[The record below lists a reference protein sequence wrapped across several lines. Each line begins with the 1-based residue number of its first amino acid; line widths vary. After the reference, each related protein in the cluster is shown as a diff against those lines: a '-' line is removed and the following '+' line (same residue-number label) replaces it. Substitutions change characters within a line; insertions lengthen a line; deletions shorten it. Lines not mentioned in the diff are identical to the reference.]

1 MTTNMPEILALYGSA
16 LAGVPVGPKSVAYI
30 VDPTNGYDTNSGL
43 RPEAALKT
51 LAAAEDKCV
60 ANQHD
65 VVLYIAPS
73 SDTAST
79 AYDLEATLTW
89 DKNLTHLV
97 GICAPT
103 MVGQRARLF
112 LVAGNNDITPMIAWS
127 ASGCVVKNI
136 YIFHG
141 VADADS
147 LIEFQLTGGRNYFE
161 NVHFAGNGHATQA
174 VDGGAA
180 LAIGTN
186 GSENTFVDCTIG
198 VDTATQAAGCVSLLF
213 NGVGAARNIFKGC
226 NFILQASAA
235 GAAWIEMSAIDS
247 IDRYTIFDRCLFLNF
262 GTALTE
268 GIVCPAGFDLANKR
282 LVMFGCAQFGAAGWD
297 ISNRNVTVADMGTP
311 TGVDASGTM
320 LSLEG

>member
-16 LAGVPVGPKSVAYI
+16 LAGVPVGPKSVAYV
-30 VDPTNGYDTNSGL
+30 VDPTNGLDTNSGL

-65 VVLYIAPS
+65 VVLYLAAS
-73 SDTAST
+73 SATAGT
-79 AYDLEATLTW
+79 DYDLTATLTW

-97 GICAPT
+97 GIGAPT
-103 MVGQRARLF
+103 RVGQRARIF
-112 LVAGNNDITPMIAWS
+112 LVAGDNDITPMIAWS

-141 VADADS
+141 VADAQS
-147 LIEFQLTGGRNYFE
+147 LVCFNLTGGRNYFE

-186 GSENTFVDCTIG
+186 GSENTFKDCTIG
-198 VDTATQAAGCVSLLF
+198 VDTATQGSGCVSLLF
-213 NGVGAARNIFKGC
+213 NGTGSARNIFDHC
-226 NFILQASAA
+226 LFLLQASNA

-247 IDRYTIFDRCLFLNF
+247 IDRFTWFDNCLFLNF
-262 GTALTE
+262 GTTLTE

-282 LVMFGCAQFGAAGWD
+282 LVLTNPAIFGAPGMD
-297 ISNRNVTVADMGTP
+297 ISNRNVTVSNAGTP
-311 TGVDASGTM
+311 TGVDASGVM
-320 LSLEG
+320 LSMEG

>member
-1 MTTNMPEILALYGSA
+1 MTTNLPEILALYGNA
-16 LAGVPVGPKSVAYI
+16 LAGVPVGPLSVAYV
-30 VDPTNGYDTNSGL
+30 VDPTNGLDTNSGL
-43 RPEAALKT
+43 SPEAALKT

-60 ANQHD
+60 ANHHD
-65 VVLYIAPS
+65 VVLYIAAS
-73 SDTAST
+73 SDTAGT

-89 DKNLTHLV
+89 DKNQTHLV
-97 GICAPT
+97 GIGAPT
-103 MVGQRARLF
+103 MVGQRARIF
-112 LVAGNNDITPMIAWS
+112 LIAGNNDITPMIAWS

-180 LAIGTN
+180 LAIGTS
-186 GSENTFVDCTIG
+186 GSENTFVNCTVG
-198 VDTATQAAGCVSLLF
+198 VDTATQAAGCVALLF

-235 GAAWIEMSAIDS
+235 GAAWIEMSAINS
-247 IDRYTIFDRCLFLNF
+247 IDRYTIFDHCLFLNF
-262 GTALTE
+262 GTTLTE

-282 LVMFGCAQFGAAGWD
+282 LVMFDCAQFGAPAWD
-297 ISNRNVTVADMGTP
+297 ASNRNVTVANMGTP